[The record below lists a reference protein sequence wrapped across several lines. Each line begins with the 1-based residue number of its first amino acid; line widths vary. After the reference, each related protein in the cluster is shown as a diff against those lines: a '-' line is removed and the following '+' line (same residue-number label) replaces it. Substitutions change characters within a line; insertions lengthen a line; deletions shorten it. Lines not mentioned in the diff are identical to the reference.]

1 MVIKRVS
8 PLSAAKVAGV
18 LYAGLGL
25 VIGACISLFSMFM
38 GAAMSGS
45 SSELPSG
52 PLFGM
57 LFGVG
62 ALIAM
67 PIFYGVMGVIGGAIG
82 ALLYNL
88 AAGIIGGLEI
98 DVQ

>member
-25 VIGACISLFSMFM
+25 VIGACISIFSMVM

-45 SSELPSG
+45 NELPSS

-57 LFGVG
+57 LFGAG
-62 ALIAM
+62 ALIAA
-67 PIFYGVMGVIGGAIG
+67 PIFYGIMGLIGGAIG

>member
-25 VIGACISLFSMFM
+25 VIGACISIFSMLM
-38 GAAMSGS
+38 GATMSG

-57 LFGVG
+57 LFGAG

-67 PIFYGVMGVIGGAIG
+67 PIFYGVMGLIGGAIG